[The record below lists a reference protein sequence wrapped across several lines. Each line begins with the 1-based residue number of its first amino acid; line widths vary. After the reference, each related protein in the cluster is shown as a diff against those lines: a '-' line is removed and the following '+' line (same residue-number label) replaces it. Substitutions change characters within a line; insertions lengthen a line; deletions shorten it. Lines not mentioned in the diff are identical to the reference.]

1 MKTLKLL
8 DLLRYR
14 LIVIPVSD
22 EEAKKEH
29 LQVQDLVLVQKEAEE
44 LVAKVLS
51 ISLGEV
57 NQKEDGENWKFKKK
71 LNATE
76 MATHEKNQEDEKKRI
91 AKAQGFV
98 EQLKLDMRFF
108 SSKVGWKKGLIS
120 FFFTCEEAVD
130 FRELLKL
137 LGSAF
142 KCRVHLER
150 VGARDKAKIVGGYGI
165 CGKEVCCT
173 TFRAKL
179 TSVPMDAVRDQGIM
193 IKDNHKLLGVCGKL
207 KCCFVY
213 ELPHYREMRKH
224 LPHIRQSVSVNNKAG
239 RVIGIDILN
248 QKVKV
253 LLLETDIV
261 EIVDVANIKIES
273 GKKEN
278 SRNKEVGAED

>member
-14 LIVIPVSD
+14 LIVLSVSD
-22 EEAKKEH
+22 EAVEKEH
-29 LQVQDLVLVQKEAEE
+29 IQVQDLVLVQKDGEE

-57 NQKEDGENWKFKKK
+57 VKKDDGEDWKFKKK

-76 MATHEKNQEDEKKRI
+76 IETHEKNQEDEKKRVV
-91 AKAQGFV
+91 KAQKFV
-98 EQLKLDMRFF
+98 EELKLDMRFF
-108 SSKVGWKKGLIS
+108 ASKVGWKKGLIS

-137 LGSAF
+137 LGSTF

-165 CGKEVCCT
+165 CGKEVCCS
-173 TFRAKL
+173 TFRSKL

-207 KCCFVY
+207 KCCFMY

-224 LPHIRQSVSVNNKAG
+224 LPHIRQSVLVDTKQG

-253 LLLETDIV
+253 LLLDTETV
-261 EIVDVANIKIES
+261 EIFDAAEVQIES
-273 GKKEN
+273 GKRREQKKEATT
-278 SRNKEVGAED
+278 R